1 MTMCIFRL
9 ACLLLQKAKCTD
21 YESSKGIV
29 SIFRGVRILPNF
41 TGTGD
46 VILQDRF
53 HVLDKTL
60 RTGLW
65 TKHRTGNTGSLPVP
79 FQPLDQ
85 ITKIN
90 DYGLTTKNVKVNK
103 IWAVYQSRG
112 FISSIAQAISF
123 YWIHY
128 NSGSVKL
135 VFLWLTWKTPPPQKK
150 TTTQKHTQK
159 NTHKN
164 TLTHK
169 QNKTTTTTTRTK
181 TTQTQNTT
189 TTTKYKNK

>member
-1 MTMCIFRL
+1 MQFQLYEIVDIIKHNSLVTKVYNCVKKKKKKKITDMTMCIFRL

-65 TKHRTGNTGSLPVP
+65 TKHPTGNTGSLPVP

-103 IWAVYQSRG
+103 IWAVY
-112 FISSIAQAISF
+112 
-123 YWIHY
+123 
-128 NSGSVKL
+128 
-135 VFLWLTWKTPPPQKK
+135 
-150 TTTQKHTQK
+150 
-159 NTHKN
+159 
-164 TLTHK
+164 
-169 QNKTTTTTTRTK
+169 
-181 TTQTQNTT
+181 
-189 TTTKYKNK
+189 